1 MATLR
6 ILHCLR
12 APVGGLFRHVRD
24 LAIEQNGRGH
34 AVGILCDTSAGDA
47 LTNHRLADLAPHLEL
62 GLHRTIMSRSL
73 GWRDATAYAVTRD
86 LAAELQIDVIHGHG
100 AKGGAYARL
109 AAGALK
115 RSGRRLLGVYTPHG
129 GSLHYR
135 PSTLAG
141 RMYMSLERR
150 LAPLS
155 DGIVFESAYSAAR
168 YADQVGPPP
177 CAARVI
183 LNGLRP
189 EEFIDHTPRAD
200 AADIVFIGELRA
212 LKGVDVLLRSLKRVS
227 LQQPVR
233 AVIVGAGPDAAQF
246 HSLTHD
252 LGLTDQVRF
261 IGALPARTA
270 FELGRVL
277 VMPSRAESLPY
288 IILEAAAAGVPL
300 IATHVGGIPE
310 ILEGTDTAMVPPG
323 DEVAL
328 AVQIEAVLADPSG
341 ARARADRLRAS
352 VARRFTVGAMADGV
366 LALYGDL
373 LGALTVPAI
382 R

>member
-12 APVGGLFRHVRD
+12 APVGGLFRHVQD
-24 LAIEQNGRGH
+24 LAAEQNRRGH
-34 AVGILCDTSAGDA
+34 AVGVLCDATAGDP
-47 LTNHRLADLAPHLEL
+47 LTHHRLAELAPHLKL
-62 GLHRTIMSRSL
+62 GLHRTIMSRRI
-73 GWRDATAYAVTRD
+73 GWRDATAYALARD

-115 RSGRRLLGVYTPHG
+115 RSGRPLLSVYTPHG
-129 GSLHYR
+129 GSLHYQ

-141 RMYMSLERR
+141 RIYMGLERR
-150 LAPLS
+150 LAPLT

-168 YADQVGPPP
+168 YADQVGPPR
-177 CAARVI
+177 CTTRVVV
-183 LNGLRP
+183 NGLRP
-189 EEFIDHTPRAD
+189 EEFIEHTPRAD
-200 AADIVFIGELRA
+200 AADIVFVGELRA
-212 LKGVDVLLRSLKRVS
+212 LKGVDVLLRALKRVS

-233 AVIVGAGPDAAQF
+233 AAIVGAGPDAARFQ
-246 HSLTHD
+246 SLAHD
-252 LGLTDQVRF
+252 LGLTDHVRF
-261 IGALPARTA
+261 TGALPAHA
-270 FELGRVL
+270 GFELGRVL

-288 IILEAAAAGVPL
+288 VVLEAAAAGVPL
-300 IATHVGGIPE
+300 ITTHVGGIPE

-328 AVQIEAVLADPSG
+328 AAQIEAKLADPSG
-341 ARARADRLRAS
+341 ARARADRLKAS
-352 VARRFTVGAMADGV
+352 VACRFTVAAMADGV
-366 LALYGDL
+366 LTFYGEL
-373 LGALTVPAI
+373 RA